1 MIRHAI
7 ALVIMLT
14 ALGTAAYSAVECR
27 AEPPA
32 DRTGYWSWRN
42 IDGKRCWYPG
52 RAGMDKANL
61 KWPQSA
67 PDSDRVLLE
76 SYWPNLQEL
85 RRQP

>member
-7 ALVIMLT
+7 ALVIMLA

-32 DRTGYWSWRN
+32 NRTGYWSWRN

-52 RAGMDKANL
+52 RANMDKANL

-67 PDSDRVLLE
+67 PDTDTVLLE
-76 SYWPNLQEL
+76 SYWPNLREL